1 MKFNGKM
8 TDNKGETKSLIKL
21 FSEKMGIHK
30 VANNASKGL
39 ATYFFVVGLLSAH
52 RFFPLNLFIF
62 RVS

>member
-1 MKFNGKM
+1 MKFDGKM

-52 RFFPLNLFIF
+52 RFFF
-62 RVS
+62 S